1 MLYHIK
7 FLVILTRSVFVHWRK
22 GSWALDLLDLSIFVP
37 TWWMRSN
44 WVSSQLRS
52 WPWGMMP
59 DVYVKWYERWKPW
72 SSWDLDSEY
81 IFYYFLFF
89 YVFLFGWGCVCG
101 WMIVWQDA
109 LRWSLNIFDV
119 LNYRSYSALAF
130 WMRDEQDLKSW
141 MGDDYCYSIVTVLT
155 RT

>member
-81 IFYYFLFF
+81 IFISSLYFFWVGVGVWINDRLTRFTE
-89 YVFLFGWGCVCG
+89 
-101 WMIVWQDA
+101 MILEYLWCT
-109 LRWSLNIFDV
+109 
-119 LNYRSYSALAF
+119 YRSYSALAF